1 MAIDRD
7 LGLLFIHV
15 PKTGGT
21 AIETALG
28 LRGDWQVEDR
38 STLFGQIS
46 SPDLLALELGSGF
59 LTHLTLAEARQVLG
73 GIGPLTSFSVVR
85 NPWDRLVST
94 YHRIDKHMLWQARD
108 DGIELSGLSFAEF
121 VPRLLGVV
129 HAHTVPQ
136 ARYVTVDG
144 RIAVDRLGRYET
156 LAADF
161 ASIAA
166 EFGIVATLP
175 SVNLGTPR
183 AYSDYRAYYDDTLR
197 RMVERFYE
205 EDCDLFGYVFDPG
218 TSSG

>member
-15 PKTGGT
+15 PKTGGSSV
-21 AIETALG
+21 ETALG
-28 LRGDWQVEDR
+28 LRGDWRVEDR

-46 SPDLLALELGSGF
+46 SPDLVALGLGSAF
-59 LTHLTLAEARQVLG
+59 LTHLTLAEARALVG
-73 GIGPLTSFSVVR
+73 ETGPLTSFSFVR
-85 NPWDRLVST
+85 NPWDRVVST

-108 DGIELSGLSFAEF
+108 GGIELTGLTFAEF
-121 VPRLLGVV
+121 VPRLLEIV

-136 ARYVTVDG
+136 ARYVTIDG
-144 RIAVDRLGRYET
+144 RVAVDRLGRYET

-161 ASIAA
+161 AALAA
-166 EFGIVATLP
+166 AFGIVATLP

-183 AYSDYRAYYDDTLR
+183 AHPDYRAYYDDTLR
-197 RMVERFYE
+197 RAVGRFYE